1 MVVLTKR
8 AAQIFASVNE
18 NGDARTISEQEVA
31 VWGTEL
37 ERVVNLFIS
46 SGGLIYSSK
55 AALDADLARPANTMA
70 WVLGDPVVAN
80 NGVYGKLGAAGSGSW
95 ARRGDLPYSFIIAS
109 DAGAGSP
116 NAIQA
121 ATAVPVSGGSLVWMN
136 VFESNKGSPVTVSFN
151 GGVPLTVKTNSG
163 NDVAASGLASGM
175 VVLGVA
181 SGSTFRLVSDQATA
195 AIVAAAEAAQAAAE
209 AAAASVNIK
218 QVANRTA
225 LKAVNTALTTLVF
238 LQEAGREGLFTWTT
252 GDFSTHV
259 ASDTAEG
266 VYVKATAV
274 AATVGAWM
282 RVDRDVV
289 NPPMFGALR
298 GRANAT
304 VTTAALQAMIEY
316 CEREGSKFDFLGGTW
331 FFGGDGLTISKSIK
345 GDGHGAGYWHPKP
358 PVFGDGLSTVAPTT
372 LVATGTGN
380 RIRKVHGISSC
391 AVSGGVVTN
400 PSPAAGY
407 NDAAYR
413 LTSFMNPVADGA
425 APRSPRMFSSAIWVK
440 ATADGFDLGGTRVI
454 TDGGGDDGLDL
465 WLTAGNTATA
475 WGADWDCGIVI
486 EMASDG
492 KLHDF
497 DVVGHWRMFGEL
509 TLAIPANPADPAVEA
524 MFATQH
530 ANCTFSGRVA
540 VGVRGADLWKVTAVG
555 SDWIEFDWADDHP
568 FDASVFNQFGFGN
581 GSFTNTANRSFTGQ
595 TKVAGKLRLTGVSS
609 TSGISAGSIVTT
621 RVAGGGTSHCK
632 WDHDCRFNGIHHTSG
647 RQMQDQALGANAFSS
662 PSAVFEA
669 SGWRMTELYSYAA
682 LQTIEQV
689 AMQAH
694 ALAGSFFIMDW
705 EANAPTAGKSG
716 ALIITSPHEAANTR
730 VANPAGKTQFCGIDS
745 ARGARNETGLHWGP
759 RYVANAPSDFSTY
772 AGFLEG
778 SDLQIPTLLIDAHG
792 NNGPGANPT
801 TSGVRAL
808 LGMLGGILGADG
820 AAKFVYSNEDD
831 KLFAYEHIF
840 PDATTT
846 RDLGDPTHVWRA
858 AYIRSLRLRPQA
870 IEPPVTNGELTIQ
883 ADSNTLLRFR
893 YQGSDG
899 VIRSGTLALA

>member
-70 WVLGDPVVAN
+70 WVLGDPVAAN
-80 NGVYGKLGAAGSGSW
+80 NGVYGKLGASGSGSW

-121 ATAVPVSGGSLVWMN
+121 ATAIPVSGSALVWMN
-136 VFESNKGSPVTVSFN
+136 VAQTNIASPVTVSFN
-151 GGVPLTVKTNSG
+151 DGAPLTLKSNAG
-163 NDVAASGLASGM
+163 NDIAPGGLVAGM
-175 VVLGVA
+175 IVLGVA
-181 SGSTFRLVSDQATA
+181 SGATFRLVSDQASA
-195 AIVAAAEAAQAAAE
+195 AIIAQAQGY
-209 AAAASVNIK
+209 AAAAAAATNAGFVFNSEADFAAANIPS
-218 QVANRTA
+218 
-225 LKAVNTALTTLVF
+225 ALTFVQT
-238 LQEAGREGLFTWTT
+238 AGYVSP
-252 GDFSTHV
+252 GDGGGHRKVRIPAPS
-259 ASDTAEG
+259 A
-266 VYVKATAV
+266 VKPWHKQSAD
-274 AATVGAWM
+274 GAWWQ
-282 RVDRDVV
+282 VSENVV
-289 NPPMFGALR
+289 NPIMFGALR
-298 GRANAT
+298 GRENAT
-304 VTTAALQAMIEY
+304 ATTAALQAMIEY
-316 CEREGSKFDFLGGTW
+316 CEREGAKFDPLGGAW
-331 FFGGDGLTISKSIK
+331 FINGDGLTVSKSIK

-372 LVATGTGN
+372 LIATGTGN
-380 RIRKVHGISSC
+380 RIRKVHGISAG

-400 PSPAAGY
+400 PSPAAGF
-407 NDAAYR
+407 NDSSYR
-413 LTSFMNPVADGA
+413 LTSFMNPVSDGD

-440 ATADGFDLGGTRVI
+440 ATADGFDLGGMRLI

-465 WLTAGNTATA
+465 WLTAGNTGTA

-509 TLAIPANPADPAVEA
+509 TLAIPANPSDPAVEA
-524 MFATQH
+524 IFATQH
-530 ANCTFSGRVA
+530 ANCTFAGRVA
-540 VGVRGADLWKVTAVG
+540 VGVRGADLWKITAVG
-555 SDWIEFDWADDHP
+555 TDWVEFDWADDHP

-621 RVAGGGTSHCK
+621 RVAGGGTSHCM
-632 WDHDCRFNGIHHTSG
+632 WDTRCRFNGMHHTSG
-647 RQMQDQALGANAFSS
+647 RMMHDQALGVNALDC
-662 PSAVFEA
+662 PSAVIEG
-669 SGWRMTELYSYAA
+669 SGWRATELRLYGS
-682 LQTIEQV
+682 LQTLEDV
-689 AMQAH
+689 AVQFH
-694 ALAGSFFIMDW
+694 AMSAPFMVTDW
-705 EANAPTAGKSG
+705 ESNQPTAGRFGSLVI
-716 ALIITSPHEAANTR
+716 ASPHEAVNTR
-730 VANPAGKTQFCGIDS
+730 VANPAGKTQFAVIDS
-745 ARGARNETGLHWGP
+745 VRGARNESGIHWGP
-759 RYVANAPSDFSTY
+759 RYTANAPSGFSSLP
-772 AGFLEG
+772 GFLEG

-808 LGMLGGILGADG
+808 LGMLGGILGVDG

-846 RDLGDPTHVWRA
+846 RDLGDPTHVWRS

-870 IEPPVTNGELTIQ
+870 VEPPVINGELTIQ